1 MLIRI
6 AIIVIH
12 QQYERKMSDLKNLI
26 VHLKSKGYGLSYF
39 SSTGMVMRAVVKIGD
54 RDVVLEGRNFYDLI
68 EPIS

>member
-1 MLIRI
+1 MLIII

-12 QQYERKMSDLKNLI
+12 QQYKGKMSDLKNLI

-39 SSTGMVMRAVVKIGD
+39 SSVGMIMRAVVKIGD
-54 RDVVLEGRNFYDLI
+54 RSVVLEGRNFYDLI